1 MVKIGVLNVQ
11 RCKSA
16 LILVDLYIL
25 GSITMVTLKKIT
37 VDELYETIHSF
48 VETNKVII
56 EDYEGMVNTVLR
68 MIRQGYCFPI
78 DRDVV
83 RDCME
88 CMTYM
93 YAPSDDMNKERVVN
107 QFMDDESDE
116 EPEDEDFDNMD
127 LMKMMQMMGGV
138 VPQKPT
144 TTVED
149 SETPDCEGCTDQE
162 CTDQGCK
169 KVTTDEVVVK
179 DDTTVIKEDV
189 ETVN

>member
-1 MVKIGVLNVQ
+1 
-11 RCKSA
+11 
-16 LILVDLYIL
+16 
-25 GSITMVTLKKIT
+25 MVTLKKIT

-93 YAPSDDMNKERVVN
+93 YSPSDDINKERVVA
-107 QFMDDESDE
+107 QFVDDES
-116 EPEDEDFDNMD
+116 EDEDEDEEFDNMD
-127 LMKMMQMMGGV
+127 LMKMMQMMSGV
-138 VPQKPT
+138 VPEKQSSDT
-144 TTVED
+144 GCDTEVCNNELCDD
-149 SETPDCEGCTDQE
+149 SCADTCAD
-162 CTDQGCK
+162 GCK

-179 DDTTVIKEDV
+179 DDTTVIKKDDQV
-189 ETVN
+189 SDAETVN